1 MAVTTKQVIP
11 YFGIIISIWLF
22 HVNVLSIII
31 PKTFMLVILYFVL
44 LS

>member
-1 MAVTTKQVIP
+1 MALTTKQVTP
-11 YFGIIISIWLF
+11 NFGIIISIWLF

-31 PKTFMLVILYFVL
+31 PKTLMLVMLDFIL